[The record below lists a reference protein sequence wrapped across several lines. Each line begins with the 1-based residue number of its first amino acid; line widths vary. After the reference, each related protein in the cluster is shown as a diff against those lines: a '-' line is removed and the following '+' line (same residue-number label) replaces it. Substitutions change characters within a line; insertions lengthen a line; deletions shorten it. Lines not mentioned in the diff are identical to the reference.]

1 MIFAM
6 LLVLVLSSP
15 GQKVGPPNTPA
26 GENPQSGWT
35 ATEIPNLETMAISAD
50 PGSEAVVTTRL
61 RATRKVCMPAHSHPV
76 DEQLTV
82 VKGKVSLEPA
92 KDHAGERR
100 QVETGESVVL
110 KSGAEY
116 SVSLD
121 AGTEIELRGKGPL
134 VTSWADPAAVRAM
147 KQHPVDSDSDRT
159 KMKKEQD
166 KK

>member
-1 MIFAM
+1 MFAM
-6 LLVLVLSSP
+6 LLVLVLFSP

-26 GENPQSGWT
+26 GEREVSGWA
-35 ATEIPNLETMAISAD
+35 ATEIPNLEVMAVSAD
-50 PGSEAVVTTRL
+50 PASEATVATRL
-61 RATRKVCMPAHSHPV
+61 RATRKVSMPPHSHPV

-82 VKGKVSLEPA
+82 VKGKVSLESA
-92 KDHAGERR
+92 KDQADERR
-100 QVETGESVVL
+100 HLETGETVVL
-110 KSGAEY
+110 KSGVEY
-116 SVSLD
+116 SASLD

>member
-1 MIFAM
+1 M
-6 LLVLVLSSP
+6 
-15 GQKVGPPNTPA
+15 PP
-26 GENPQSGWT
+26 
-35 ATEIPNLETMAISAD
+35 
-50 PGSEAVVTTRL
+50 
-61 RATRKVCMPAHSHPV
+61 HSHPV

-82 VKGKVSLEPA
+82 VKGNVSLDSTG
-92 KDHAGERR
+92 DHAGEKRHL
-100 QVETGESVVL
+100 ETGESMVL
-110 KSGAEY
+110 KSGVKY
-116 SVSLD
+116 SASLD